1 MRRIMISLWA
11 VLLWMCLPASAAS
24 DNHVVI
30 ITIDGC
36 AAYFLTDPQAPLP
49 TLRKLAAEGAT
60 GGGMPVSNPSIT
72 WPNHSTLITGV
83 RSAKHSVFFNGVL
96 VRGGPGVPVTIDPKR
111 DKADLI
117 AVPTIFDVAHAAGM
131 RTAGINWPCTRN
143 APNLDDNFPDVPDMI
158 EHTTPRLREELVGNE
173 GLKELANDPAFKVPS
188 AAAKDQL
195 WTEAAC
201 HVIRQRKPNLLLIHM
216 LLTDGLHHKYGPQ
229 TPAGYAGLA
238 VADAQVREV
247 LRALDDAGIRKNQT
261 VFIVADHGFATAA
274 KLMQPN
280 LLLKKAGLLKAD
292 LLKVVSARVQA
303 VSEGGTA
310 MG

>member
-1 MRRIMISLWA
+1 MRRIIISLWA

-60 GGGMPVSNPSIT
+60 AEGMRVSNPSIT

-83 RSAKHSVFFNGVL
+83 RPAKHSVFFNGVL

-131 RTAGINWPCTRN
+131 RTAGINWP
-143 APNLDDNFPDVPDMI
+143 
-158 EHTTPRLREELVGNE
+158 
-173 GLKELANDPAFKVPS
+173 
-188 AAAKDQL
+188 
-195 WTEAAC
+195 
-201 HVIRQRKPNLLLIHM
+201 
-216 LLTDGLHHKYGPQ
+216 
-229 TPAGYAGLA
+229 
-238 VADAQVREV
+238 
-247 LRALDDAGIRKNQT
+247 
-261 VFIVADHGFATAA
+261 
-274 KLMQPN
+274 
-280 LLLKKAGLLKAD
+280 
-292 LLKVVSARVQA
+292 
-303 VSEGGTA
+303 
-310 MG
+310 